1 MSGPEV
7 HDDTISDMAKKKGA
21 SKLDAEIGGLYA
33 LPLGEFTPAR
43 NALAARLK
51 KEGDKE
57 VSERVKGFA
66 KPSVSAWAVNV
77 LFRDE
82 RERMDALLAA
92 GERARHALGEALTH
106 GAAETLRGALQ
117 DERELRDELRRRA
130 VDLLTEDGR
139 APGRAIVDRITVNL
153 ESLALSPAAAE
164 AAERGWLDADLDPP
178 GFEILAGLQLG
189 AARRDRRGLR
199 LVPQAPRQEKQE
211 KKETKARR
219 EEKPAPAPREDAVE
233 SKRRQREEAARE
245 REETAERERRE
256 REEAKTR
263 ERLGRA
269 EEKVARA
276 AEEAES
282 LRAEAE
288 RAERA
293 ATEAERA
300 AEEARRRAEAAHET
314 AGRARTRAERA
325 AQQLARAEADLEG
338 LR

>member
-1 MSGPEV
+1 
-7 HDDTISDMAKKKGA
+7 MAKKKGA

-51 KEGDKE
+51 KEGDQE
-57 VSERVKGFA
+57 AAERVKGLA

-106 GAAETLRGALQ
+106 GAAETLRGALH
-117 DERELRDELRRRA
+117 DERELRDELRRGA

-153 ESLALSPAAAE
+153 ESLALSPAAAA

-199 LVPQAPRQEKQE
+199 LVPQAPAGEDK
-211 KKETKARR
+211 KARR
-219 EEKPAPAPREDAVE
+219 KEDKPAPAPPPRKEPPAPREDAVE
-233 SKRRQREEAARE
+233 TKRRQREKAARE

-263 ERLGRA
+263 ERIGRA

-282 LRAEAE
+282 LRTEAE

-300 AEEARRRAEAAHET
+300 AEEARRRAEAARET
-314 AGRARTRAERA
+314 AGRSRTRAERA

>member
-1 MSGPEV
+1 
-7 HDDTISDMAKKKGA
+7 MAKKKGA

-57 VSERVKGFA
+57 AAERVKGLA

-106 GAAETLRGALQ
+106 GAAETLRGALH

-130 VDLLTEDGR
+130 VDLLTEDGH
-139 APGRAIVDRITVNL
+139 APGRAIVDRLTVNL

-164 AAERGWLDADLDPP
+164 AAARGWLDADLDPP

-199 LVPQAPRQEKQE
+199 LVPQASARE
-211 KKETKARR
+211 KKE
-219 EEKPAPAPREDAVE
+219 EKKEPPAPREDAVE
-233 SKRRQREEAARE
+233 VKRRQREEA
-245 REETAERERRE
+245 ERERQE

-276 AEEAES
+276 AEEAGS

-288 RAERA
+288 RVERA
-293 ATEAERA
+293 AIEAERA
-300 AEEARRRAEAAHET
+300 AEEARRRAEAARET
-314 AGRARTRAERA
+314 AGRAHTRAERA